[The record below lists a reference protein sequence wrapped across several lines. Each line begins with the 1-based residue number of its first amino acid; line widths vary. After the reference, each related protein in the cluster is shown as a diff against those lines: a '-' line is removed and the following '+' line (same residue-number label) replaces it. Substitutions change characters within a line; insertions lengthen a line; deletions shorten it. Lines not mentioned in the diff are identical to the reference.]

1 MSGWGSITKP
11 SSGGSSSEVIP
22 IGLGQIPG
30 DTATV
35 DTTLNEYQEALS
47 VATGVETNILVFV
60 VPATPIFHAV
70 RFEFGGGNI
79 GAYSLYFGA
88 TKQSSYI
95 TWWNTGM
102 NGFWEFKSGISGG
115 TAVAGGTTIRVTI
128 LHNRP
133 YVADFYARMT
143 YTLIN

>member
-1 MSGWGSITKP
+1 
-11 SSGGSSSEVIP
+11 VIP

-30 DTATV
+30 DTATT
-35 DTTLNEYQEALS
+35 DTTYSEYQEAVA

-60 VPATPIFHAV
+60 VPASPLFHAV

-79 GAYSLYFGA
+79 GTYKLYFDTDVKA
-88 TKQSSYI
+88 QYI

-102 NGFWEFKSGISGG
+102 NGSWELKSGISGG
-115 TAVAGGTTIRVTI
+115 LVVPGGTTIKVTI

-133 YVADFYARMT
+133 YVANFYSRME
-143 YTLIN
+143 YVLIS